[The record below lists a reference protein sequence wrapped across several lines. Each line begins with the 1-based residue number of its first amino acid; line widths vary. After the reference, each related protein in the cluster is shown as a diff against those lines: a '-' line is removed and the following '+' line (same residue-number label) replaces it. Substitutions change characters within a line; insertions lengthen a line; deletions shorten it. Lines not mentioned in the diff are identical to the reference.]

1 LRGFRDADGQRWDV
15 VVGRESW
22 GTVVAIFLPRNGD
35 QIPRQALLETTSAE
49 EAARDL
55 LDMPEGDLQRLL
67 TISEPKT
74 IG

>member
-22 GTVVAIFLPRNGD
+22 GTVVAIFLSRNGD
-35 QIPRQALLETTSAE
+35 QVPRQTLLETTSAE